1 MVEPGTDKIDFT
13 ASYYQDGKYKTL
25 NFSEY
30 ADKFVVLFFYPE
42 DFGETI
48 TTQMELMGKRRD
60 AFPSN
65 TYCFGI
71 STDSLEAHRFF
82 VEDQL
87 RENIGVEHV
96 MPLICDQT
104 GKISKVFKVLNKD
117 TFQASLSC
125 FIIDDIGTVLACM
138 ASDPRLGLDLEEV
151 GRTVFAGQV
160 SYKDFFKLENTTI
173 FKICTNI

>member
-13 ASYYQDGKYKTL
+13 ASYYQDGKYETL

-48 TTQMELMGKRRD
+48 TTQMELMGKRRE

-96 MPLICDQT
+96 IPLICDQT

-151 GRTVFAGQV
+151 GRTVFAVQV

-173 FKICTNI
+173 F

>member
-87 RENIGVEHV
+87 RENIGVEHI

-151 GRTVFAGQV
+151 GRTVFAVQV
-160 SYKDFFKLENTTI
+160 
-173 FKICTNI
+173 